1 MNTIVK
7 PVILAGF
14 ILMIVMGIRQTVGLF
29 VQPIVAEGII
39 AGGGAS
45 IVEISM
51 AFAIGQLVWGI
62 CQPVFGAWT
71 DKGNAFKTLCVGAL
85 CLALGQIAT
94 MWALAP
100 GELILTQGLLS
111 PAGAAAGSFSI
122 LIGIVAARVAA
133 DKRSVAGGFV
143 NASGSIGQF
152 LFAPLVQ
159 MVMHLRDYR
168 ASLLMLAGSALFTI
182 IPARLLCRIKLYNS
196 AAQKQESNRKIN
208 QEPKPLNPLSRD
220 GLREQIGVALRDKS
234 YLLLS
239 AGFFTCGF
247 HVAFL
252 TTHLPGEAALCGHAP
267 GVAAAGLSII
277 GLSNIVGSIAVGYI
291 GKHVRQKFILAST
304 YALRAL
310 IIVAYM
316 LSAKTE
322 MQFYLFSCAI
332 GLTWLATVSPTAVLV
347 GKLFGMRYLATLFG
361 LTFLAHQFGA
371 FFGAWLGGA
380 AMQHIGNLNI
390 MWIADAA
397 LALMAALVNLP
408 IKEKK
413 SSD

>member
-1 MNTIVK
+1 MNTIAK
-7 PVILAGF
+7 PVVLAGF

-29 VQPIVAEGII
+29 VQPIVAQGII
-39 AGGGAS
+39 AQGGAS

-51 AFAIGQLVWGI
+51 AFAIGQLVWGL
-62 CQPVFGAWT
+62 CQPIFGAWT
-71 DKGNAFKTLCVGAL
+71 DKGNAFKTLFVGAL

-94 MWALAP
+94 MWALSP

-122 LIGIVAARVAA
+122 LIGIVAARIAA

-159 MVMHLRDYR
+159 MVMQLRDYR
-168 ASLLMLAGSALFTI
+168 ASLLMLAGSALLTI

-196 AAQKQESNRKIN
+196 AAQKQEVNPES
-208 QEPKPLNPLSRD
+208 KPADLLSRD

-310 IIVAYM
+310 IIVAY
-316 LSAKTE
+316 LFSAKTE

-361 LTFLAHQFGA
+361 LAFLAHQIGA

-380 AMQHIGNLNI
+380 AMQHIGNLDI

-408 IKEKK
+408 IKEKE
-413 SSD
+413 